1 MHKRR
6 KKTLYNTL
14 FASSIGID
22 YIIFDFEGDKYD
34 ITPSELSK
42 ALQRLEKVD
51 GSSKI
56 IVTMAARADRFDV
69 HTAHTDLNDFI
80 ELSESFDNLG
90 FCLVAGN
97 SAYLSDFEKT
107 KQVSEVVELSRYIS
121 DRNSNSQE
129 IFIGTEKCMNP
140 TLTILQHLAEEQGY
154 KHKYIP
160 FLLKSEAAAA
170 EIQMIKQQVTSK
182 FTFALYAPYLYTNS
196 NNGITQKLYEYII
209 RRKGVNGELGIKNGD
224 IPAFDELDI
233 MKKALLR
240 NYAEKLSLYGDFST
254 ISNEI
259 TNLRRTG
266 FEIVVGLTL
275 DDDVKQVR
283 SLKEACIRAN
293 ELLAA

>member
-6 KKTLYNTL
+6 KKTFYNTL
-14 FASSIGID
+14 LASSIGID
-22 YIIFDFEGDKYD
+22 YIIFDFEGYKYD

-42 ALQRLEKVD
+42 VLQILEKVD

-69 HTAHTDLNDFI
+69 HKTHSDLNDFI

-107 KQVSEVVELSRYIS
+107 KKVSEVVELCSAIS
-121 DRNSNSQE
+121 DNASNSLD

-154 KHKYIP
+154 KHKFMP
-160 FLLKSEAAAA
+160 FLLKSEASVA
-170 EIQMIKQQVTSK
+170 EIQMIKQHVNSK

-196 NNGITQKLYEYII
+196 NNGITRKLYEYII
-209 RRKGVNGELGIKNGD
+209 RRKEANGELGIKNGD
-224 IPAFDELDI
+224 TPAFDELDV

-259 TNLRRTG
+259 TNLQKTG
-266 FEIVVGLTL
+266 FDIIVGLTL
-275 DDDVKQVR
+275 NDDMNQIL
-283 SLKEACIRAN
+283 SLKQACLRAN